1 MDRLYLMREARS
13 ILQPYWLI
21 SVGVCL
27 VYAIVLGVPPEL
39 NTYGEWLSL
48 LLAGPL
54 NLGLCMYFLKIS
66 NSESPGIENIINGFQ
81 PLLQVLLLYFVSS
94 LLIVLGLLL
103 FILPGIVLSMGF
115 SMSYYIMAEQQD
127 ITFVEALQKS
137 WDLTQ
142 DHKMDLFLLNIRF
155 IPWYVLG
162 LLCLVVGVFV
172 VIPWHQTTLALVY
185 KELKAKKLK

>member
-185 KELKAKKLK
+185 KEFKAKKLK

>member
-127 ITFVEALQKS
+127 VTFVEALQKS

-142 DHKMDLFLLNIRF
+142 GHKMDLFLLNIRF

-185 KELKAKKLK
+185 KEFKAKKLK

>member
-27 VYAIVLGVPPEL
+27 VYAIILGVPPEL

-127 ITFVEALQKS
+127 VTFVEALQKS

-185 KELKAKKLK
+185 KEFKAKKLK

>member
-1 MDRLYLMREARS
+1 MDRLYLMREARD

-162 LLCLVVGVFV
+162 LMCLVVGVFV

-185 KELKAKKLK
+185 KEFKAKKLK

>member
-127 ITFVEALQKS
+127 VTFVEALQKS

-185 KELKAKKLK
+185 KEFKAKKLK

>member
-21 SVGVCL
+21 SIGVCL

-185 KELKAKKLK
+185 KEFKAKKLK

>member
-94 LLIVLGLLL
+94 LFIVLGLLL

-185 KELKAKKLK
+185 KEFKAKKLK

>member
-13 ILQPYWLI
+13 LLQPYWLI

-39 NTYGEWLSL
+39 NTYGEGLSL

>member
-27 VYAIVLGVPPEL
+27 VYAIVLGVPPEI
-39 NTYGEWLSL
+39 NTYGEWFSL

-127 ITFVEALQKS
+127 VTFVEALQKS

-185 KELKAKKLK
+185 KEFKAKKLK

>member
-13 ILQPYWLI
+13 LLQPYWLI

>member
-1 MDRLYLMREARS
+1 
-13 ILQPYWLI
+13 
-21 SVGVCL
+21 L

-127 ITFVEALQKS
+127 VTFVEALQKS

-185 KELKAKKLK
+185 KEFKAKKLK

>member
-127 ITFVEALQKS
+127 VTFVEALQKS

>member
-155 IPWYVLG
+155 IPWYLLG
-162 LLCLVVGVFV
+162 LLSLVVGVFV

>member
-1 MDRLYLMREARS
+1 
-13 ILQPYWLI
+13 
-21 SVGVCL
+21 
-27 VYAIVLGVPPEL
+27 
-39 NTYGEWLSL
+39 
-48 LLAGPL
+48 
-54 NLGLCMYFLKIS
+54 
-66 NSESPGIENIINGFQ
+66 
-81 PLLQVLLLYFVSS
+81 
-94 LLIVLGLLL
+94 LIVLGLLL